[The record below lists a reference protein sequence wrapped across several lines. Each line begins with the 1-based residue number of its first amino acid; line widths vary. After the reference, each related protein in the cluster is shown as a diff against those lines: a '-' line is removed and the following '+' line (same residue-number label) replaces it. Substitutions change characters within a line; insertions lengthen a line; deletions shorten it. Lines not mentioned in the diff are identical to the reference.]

1 MSGII
6 NAIVSFFSDIFN
18 DVINWGVDLLNNLFS
33 GIGDIIAAWLEH
45 IGLTIEIPAN
55 VFDIFNE
62 LTIGVG
68 YIVPVAALLP
78 IPLFMLAFYVAKL
91 IFAIYQLI
99 AATIIRR
106 VKVKG

>member
-1 MSGII
+1 MGGIV

-18 DVINWGVDLLNNLFS
+18 GIINFFVDLLNNLLG
-33 GIGDIIAAWLEH
+33 GIGDVITAFFEH
-45 IGLTIEIPAN
+45 IGLTLEIPAG

-68 YIVPVAALLP
+68 YIVPVSALLP
-78 IPLFMLAFYVAKL
+78 IPLFMLAFYIAKL

-99 AATIIRR
+99 AATLIRR
-106 VKVKG
+106 VKIK